1 MSQPDKVA
9 VIRRTLNAKKEHVW
23 AHAQM
28 APPGIFQ
35 TYRLNQPGTFFGSS
49 ECERLNQCTEV
60 LFMSPAAQDSLVPFT
75 VGAIELGFDF
85 GQCFKFKERSTGGLF
100 ASCLLCGKYAV
111 SRAGFSVL
119 QAMPSPLFQNLP
131 SGQNVDIN

>member
-1 MSQPDKVA
+1 MYVA
-9 VIRRTLNAKKEHVW
+9 S
-23 AHAQM
+23 M
-28 APPGIFQ
+28 AVFSGC
-35 TYRLNQPGTFFGSS
+35 GSCHQHQFLTCS
-49 ECERLNQCTEV
+49 QCTEV